1 MGVNGELRRNQIDR
15 YVTDQMDEQE
25 RIVFEQRMREHV
37 ELAESVHLHRDV
49 LDGIA
54 FHFASEL
61 KQTLIQSD
69 QKRSKSRLKTYLAV
83 AAGIVLLIGAGMAYY
98 FMNMPQNQNSDG
110 PFSAYFEPYP
120 SIIAPTTPSSSDSL
134 YLEVMQEYE
143 AGHYQ
148 NAIAGFSKMIED
160 KPANDQ
166 LVFYRG
172 VSYLGTGQANMAA
185 KDFQTV
191 IDAKEDPKFYKP
203 AYWYLGLSQLKM
215 DSIDQARETFQK
227 VANEN
232 GNMSDQAKEILQ
244 DIK

>member
-1 MGVNGELRRNQIDR
+1 METNGESKRNQIDR

-25 RIVFEQRMREHV
+25 RDAFEQRMREHV

-49 LDGIA
+49 LDGIE
-54 FHFASEL
+54 FHFAKEL

-69 QKRSKSRLKTYLAV
+69 QQKPKSKLKTYLAI
-83 AAGIVLLIGAGMAYY
+83 AASTILVVGAGLSYY
-98 FMNMPQNQNSDG
+98 FFGMSQNNDKL
-110 PFSAYFEPYP
+110 FTAYFEPYP
-120 SIIAPTTPSSSDSL
+120 NIIAPITRSANDAP

-148 NAIAGFSKMIED
+148 KTIAGLNKLIKDE
-160 KPANDQ
+160 PANDQ
-166 LVFYRG
+166 LIFYRG
-172 VSYLGTGQANMAA
+172 ISYLETGQASMAA

-191 IDAKEDPKFYKP
+191 IDAKDPKFSKP

-215 DSIDQARETFQK
+215 DSIDQARKTFERLT
-227 VANEN
+227 NED
-232 GNMSDQAKEILQ
+232 GTMGKQAREILQ